1 MTLSG
6 LGDQLSGSLEL
17 EPERIFVAPPKRNAH
32 FRVPSP
38 LGLYIIK
45 RDPIR
50 PESGKWTAR
59 GTPQHCT
66 GPRGPNGG
74 GDGPKAGDSKLG
86 AKTGNQSWEPKL
98 GAKTENQS
106 WEPKLGPKSW
116 DQSWDA
122 QSRDPKLVT
131 KAGDSKR
138 GPCTDL
144 VLRCLVVGELRG
156 RAVGELW
163 ESWGRAVGPW
173 G

>member
-1 MTLSG
+1 MEAASGGCKQTRTDFCNTSYTKLILSGRLHRTRTDFCSTSYTKLTLSG
-6 LGDQLSGSLEL
+6 LGHQLSGSLEL

-98 GAKTENQS
+98 G
-106 WEPKLGPKSW
+106 PKCCPN
-116 DQSWDA
+116 
-122 QSRDPKLVT
+122 
-131 KAGDSKR
+131 
-138 GPCTDL
+138 
-144 VLRCLVVGELRG
+144 
-156 RAVGELW
+156 
-163 ESWGRAVGPW
+163 ESQLDVHPV
-173 G
+173 